1 MQADVAA
8 FQPEE
13 ALSSAISYQRSSCVK
28 QPTMFSLTRTLILKL
43 WLIHV
48 TLATTFH
55 PNCTIPP
62 EGTRY
67 VAEPNVRSTLSIL
80 WNALYTIFVCTWV
93 IQHLN
98 VPPQGPKVHLL
109 KSFLRSFWSQFKWM
123 LATIMLP
130 DYLVGKAF
138 GDYMDVREFKKTKH
152 IRNWT
157 VTHAYYC
164 IPGGFLLEFP
174 SKEEPTAINT
184 AQLLYLLNKNAI
196 DCTPTITE
204 AEIKEKGQGDFFAK
218 LLAVFQL
225 IWLIIQLI
233 TRKTLNLP
241 STKIEITTLSFAVC
255 SLVTYI
261 LWFWKP
267 QSPKI
272 PTYISLIRDIDQW
285 DNKSQNEKEK
295 PKECFSQADREKWL
309 YLRLTSLVPASFF
322 TQSLFPS
329 KDIREL
335 AKALPNDIYNWNS
348 ELWGLEHGDLQL
360 SGKREFYWSI
370 SGEDVGFILG
380 GVILG
385 ACHCIAWNFDFPTPI
400 ERTLW
405 RVASIIVIA
414 VMPVYYL
421 LWLGNYLSEKRF
433 RYRSIEVDTI
443 LAWLAFVIFGV
454 ARLYLLGAAFR
465 DLFFLPPEAFITT
478 WAASLPGFG

>member
-98 VPPQGPKVHLL
+98 VPPQEPEVHFL
-109 KSFLRSFWSQFKWM
+109 KSFWRSFWSQLKWM
-123 LATIMLP
+123 LVTIMLP
-130 DYLVGKAF
+130 EYLVGKAF
-138 GDYMDVREFKKTKH
+138 GDYVDVRRFKRSEH
-152 IRNWT
+152 ITSWT

-164 IPGGFLLEFP
+164 NSGGFLLDFP
-174 SKEEPTAINT
+174 SKDEPIAINT
-184 AQLLYLLNKNAI
+184 AQLRYLLDKKAI
-196 DCTPTITE
+196 NSTPTITE

-218 LLAVFQL
+218 LLAVLQL
-225 IWLIIQLI
+225 IWLVMQLI
-233 TRKTLNLP
+233 TRKTLNLRP
-241 STKIEITTLSFAVC
+241 TKIEITALSFAVC
-255 SLVTYI
+255 SLVTYT

-272 PTYISLIRDIDQW
+272 PTYISLIRETKDW
-285 DNKSQNEKEK
+285 DNKSLSEKS
-295 PKECFSQADREKWL
+295 KEFQAEVNRETWL
-309 YLRLTSLVPASFF
+309 YWRLISLVPASFF

-329 KDIREL
+329 MDIREP
-335 AKALPNDIYNWNS
+335 AKTLRNDIYNSNS
-348 ELWGLEHGDLQL
+348 ELLRFEHGRVDLY
-360 SGKREFYWSI
+360 GKKVDYWNM
-370 SGEDVGFILG
+370 SGEDMGFILG

-400 ERTLW
+400 ERTFW

-421 LWLGNYLSEKRF
+421 LWLGTYFSEKRF
-433 RYRSIEVDTI
+433 RYRSIVVDTI

-478 WAASLPGFG
+478 WAASLPGFA

>member
-1 MQADVAA
+1 
-8 FQPEE
+8 
-13 ALSSAISYQRSSCVK
+13 
-28 QPTMFSLTRTLILKL
+28 
-43 WLIHV
+43 
-48 TLATTFH
+48 
-55 PNCTIPP
+55 
-62 EGTRY
+62 
-67 VAEPNVRSTLSIL
+67 
-80 WNALYTIFVCTWV
+80 
-93 IQHLN
+93 
-98 VPPQGPKVHLL
+98 
-109 KSFLRSFWSQFKWM
+109 M
-123 LATIMLP
+123 LVTIMLP
-130 DYLVGKAF
+130 EYLVGKAF
-138 GDYMDVREFKKTKH
+138 GDYVDVSRFKRSEH
-152 IRNWT
+152 ITSWT

-164 IPGGFLLEFP
+164 NSGGFLLDYP
-174 SKEEPTAINT
+174 SKEEHTAINT
-184 AQLLYLLNKNAI
+184 AQLLYLLDKKAI
-196 DCTPTITE
+196 NCTPTITE

-218 LLAVFQL
+218 LLAVIQL
-225 IWLIIQLI
+225 IWLVVQLI

-241 STKIEITTLSFAVC
+241 STKIEITALSFAVC
-255 SLVTYI
+255 SLVTYT

-272 PTYISLIRDIDQW
+272 PTYISLIRNTEQW
-285 DNKSQNEKEK
+285 DNESQDENEKS
-295 PKECFSQADREKWL
+295 KESRARVSRETWL
-309 YLRLTSLVPASFF
+309 YLRLTSLVSASFF

-348 ELWGLEHGDLQL
+348 ELWRLEHGDLQL
-360 SGKREFYWSI
+360 SGKREFYWNM
-370 SGEDVGFILG
+370 SGEDVGFIFG

-400 ERTLW
+400 ERTVW

-421 LWLGNYLSEKRF
+421 LWLGTYLSEKRF
-433 RYRSIEVDTI
+433 RYQSIEVDTI